1 MDLSK
6 ILLIIV
12 VLVSVAS
19 AFVGVPYLAAI
30 AAIVGL
36 IYGVMAVEEER
47 RVYFLVVA
55 VALASGSG
63 ALGGIPAAGE
73 YLSSMLGTL
82 SGFAS
87 AGAIG
92 VIGKG
97 ISERLM

>member
-73 YLSSMLGTL
+73 
-82 SGFAS
+82 
-87 AGAIG
+87 
-92 VIGKG
+92 
-97 ISERLM
+97 